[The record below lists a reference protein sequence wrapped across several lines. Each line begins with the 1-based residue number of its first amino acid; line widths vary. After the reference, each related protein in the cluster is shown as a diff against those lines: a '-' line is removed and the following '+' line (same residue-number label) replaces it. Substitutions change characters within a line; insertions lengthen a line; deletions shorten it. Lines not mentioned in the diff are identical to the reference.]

1 MTHLLHQ
8 KMSDNSEDKRSSGGL
23 SVGFACF
30 ILNIIITQSA
40 THTQFDVLGLGDR
53 WDFHHFM
60 MWTAIG
66 LIIAVI
72 CLSWVACVAAASNND
87 NVGGLTGFLGSLSMV
102 GMIVILVLTYVKM
115 GQMWHNDPTHT
126 IFFYNQ
132 FWHEGIT
139 DYSVY
144 NQTGHRRLDC
154 HPSLRGVNSLL
165 TTCGE
170 RRLMG
175 GVELAPKWVYVMSDV
190 VIRIYGFGLMF
201 VPFILGIVL
210 FCTGSALA
218 CGKACKKEESTIP
231 SALGV
236 I

>member
-1 MTHLLHQ
+1 
-8 KMSDNSEDKRSSGGL
+8 MSDNNEDKCSSRGL
-23 SVGFACF
+23 SVGFVCF
-30 ILNIIITQSA
+30 IINVIITQSA
-40 THTQFDVLGLGDR
+40 THMQFDVLGLGDR

-66 LIIAVI
+66 LIIAI
-72 CLSWVACVAAASNND
+72 FCLSWMACASAASNND
-87 NVGGLTGFLGSLSMV
+87 NVGGLTGLLGGLS
-102 GMIVILVLTYVKM
+102 GLGLIVILVFLSWMACASTYVKM

-126 IFFYNQ
+126 IFFYNE

-144 NQTGHRRLDC
+144 NQTEHRRLDC
-154 HPSLRGVNSLL
+154 Q
-165 TTCGE
+165 TCEEMRLVGE
-170 RRLMG
+170 
-175 GVELAPKWVYVMSDV
+175 VELAPKWVYVMSDV

-201 VPFILGIVL
+201 VPFILGILL
-210 FCTGSALA
+210 FCGGSALA
-218 CGKACKKEESTIP
+218 CGKACEKEESTIP

>member
-1 MTHLLHQ
+1 
-8 KMSDNSEDKRSSGGL
+8 MSDNNEDKRSSGGL
-23 SVGFACF
+23 SVGFVCF

-66 LIIAVI
+66 LIIAI
-72 CLSWVACVAAASNND
+72 FCLSWVACVAAASNND
-87 NVGGLTGFLGSLSMV
+87 KVGGLTGFLGGLSMV
-102 GMIVILVLTYVKM
+102 GLIVILVLTYVKM

-144 NQTGHRRLDC
+144 NLTGHRRLDC
-154 HPSLRGVNSLL
+154 Q
-165 TTCGE
+165 TCAE

-201 VPFILGIVL
+201 VPFILGILL
-210 FCTGSALA
+210 FCGGSALV

-231 SALGV
+231 SALGA